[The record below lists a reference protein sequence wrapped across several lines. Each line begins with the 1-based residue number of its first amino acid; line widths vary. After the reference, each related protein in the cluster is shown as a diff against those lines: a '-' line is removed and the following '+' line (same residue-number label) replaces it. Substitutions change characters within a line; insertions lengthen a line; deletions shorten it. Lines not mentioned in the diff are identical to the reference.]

1 MLCLFSHHIS
11 LLPVTCNNTCSN
23 YGTVTSRETL
33 GTVGRH
39 TESTPLMPSGFQ
51 TTGNNNT
58 KYEMEHEIQT
68 T

>member
-1 MLCLFSHHIS
+1 MACEESDLNFSAG
-11 LLPVTCNNTCSN
+11 LDNNTHSN
-23 YGTVTSRETL
+23 YGTVTSHETL

-58 KYEMEHEIQT
+58 KYEMEHETQT